1 VHSVGQRPNLRHLC
15 EPLGQI
21 QGLLETVGF
30 KKTTECMCGKRE
42 SPLNEKVH
50 MQCWFQDVYDNLSE
64 GGEEDYVEP
73 DVQSEGMGKHHD

>member
-1 VHSVGQRPNLRHLC
+1 
-15 EPLGQI
+15 
-21 QGLLETVGF
+21 
-30 KKTTECMCGKRE
+30 MCGKRE

-73 DVQSEGMGKHHD
+73 DVQSEGMGKHHDWYEILVLIIIIIIFVINHHTITFNEF